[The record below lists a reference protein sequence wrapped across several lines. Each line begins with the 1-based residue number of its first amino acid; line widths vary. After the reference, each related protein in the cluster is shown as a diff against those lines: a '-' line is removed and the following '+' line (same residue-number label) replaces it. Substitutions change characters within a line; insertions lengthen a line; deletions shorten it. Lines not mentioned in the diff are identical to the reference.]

1 MRSGI
6 IDTVMTNPLMVTS
19 IIPDDAGASAAE
31 GEHEREREGGQD
43 ILRQTADMRAVQR
56 VNIPSP
62 MAETGLI
69 FAVNLVGEEAEND
82 AAQDASRVENEAELN
97 GLTAQTVRTAASQMN
112 DSPDRLAGR
121 VLIVEDYPEVADVI
135 NVILQRMG
143 FTTAI
148 ESHGLRAFERFT
160 EMRPQIVMLDLALPD
175 VTGWRVLDA
184 IKERRS
190 VSDEMPVVIVM
201 TAYGDPANRLV
212 GKLQGVH
219 AYLIK
224 PFTAEEL
231 QKVVREAHKHIS

>member
-6 IDTVMTNPLMVTS
+6 TDTTMTTPLMVTS

-31 GEHEREREGGQD
+31 GDHEREREGGQD
-43 ILRQTADMRAVQR
+43 FLRQTADLRAVHR
-56 VNIPSP
+56 VTIPSP
-62 MAETGLI
+62 AAETGLI
-69 FAVNLVGEEAEND
+69 TAVSVVGEEAEND
-82 AAQDASRVENEAELN
+82 ATQDASRVENEAELI
-97 GLTAQTVRTAASQMN
+97 GLAGEPVGVVDRPN
-112 DSPDRLAGR
+112 DSADRLDGK

-143 FTTAI
+143 FTTAV
-148 ESHGLRAFERFT
+148 ESHGLRAFERFNQ
-160 EMRPQIVMLDLALPD
+160 MHPHIVMLDLALPD

-184 IKERRS
+184 IKERHGAGYH
-190 VSDEMPVVIVM
+190 MPVVIVM

>member
-31 GEHEREREGGQD
+31 GDHEREREGGQD
-43 ILRQTADMRAVQR
+43 ILRQTADMRAVPR
-56 VNIPSP
+56 LNAPSP
-62 MAETGLI
+62 IAETGLI
-69 FAVNLVGEEAEND
+69 AAVNLVGEEAEND

-97 GLTAQTVRTAASQMN
+97 GLTVQTVRSATPQLHESV
-112 DSPDRLAGR
+112 DKLVGK
-121 VLIVEDYPEVADVI
+121 VLIIEDYPEVADVI

-148 ESHGLRAFERFT
+148 ESHGMRAFERFT
-160 EMRPQIVMLDLALPD
+160 EMQPQIVMLDLALPD
-175 VTGWRVLDA
+175 FTGWRVRDA
-184 IKERRS
+184 IKERRGNGHT
-190 VSDEMPVVIVM
+190 MPVVIVM

>member
-1 MRSGI
+1 
-6 IDTVMTNPLMVTS
+6 MTNPLMVTS

-31 GEHEREREGGQD
+31 GDHEREREGGQD
-43 ILRQTADMRAVQR
+43 FLRQTADLRAVHR
-56 VNIPSP
+56 VTIPSP
-62 MAETGLI
+62 AAETGLI
-69 FAVNLVGEEAEND
+69 TAVSVVGEEAEND
-82 AAQDASRVENEAELN
+82 ATQDASRVENEAELI
-97 GLTAQTVRTAASQMN
+97 GLAGEPVGVVDRPN
-112 DSPDRLAGR
+112 DSADRLDGK

-143 FTTAI
+143 FTTAV
-148 ESHGLRAFERFT
+148 ESHGLRAFERFNQ
-160 EMRPQIVMLDLALPD
+160 MHPHIVMLDLALPD

-184 IKERRS
+184 IKERHGAGYH
-190 VSDEMPVVIVM
+190 MPVVIVM